1 MGRALR
7 HRNYRLFFC
16 GQSISLIGT
25 WLTRTATSWLV
36 YQLSHSAMTL
46 GVVSFASLIPA
57 FLLTPLAGVL
67 VDRSDKHRVLVATQI
82 CAAVQSALLAAV
94 TLSGLATIP
103 LLLALNVFQ
112 GLINA
117 FDIPVRQSFVVQ
129 MIDDKADLPNAIALN
144 STMVNLA
151 RLIGPSVAGIL
162 IATVREGGCFAIDAV
177 SYLAV
182 IATLLMMTIS
192 PRERRTGP
200 QKHLI
205 VDFKEGFAY
214 VRQSRTI
221 VSILLLFAL
230 VSLMGVPYMTL
241 LPMIVGER
249 FSGGAKDLGY
259 LTAASGF
266 GAVIG
271 ALYLSSRKSAEGL
284 SSIVW
289 KAAFGFGIGLILLG
303 LVRGYSASMLTMLGS
318 GMGMMLQMAASNTA
332 LQTVVEEDKRGRVMS
347 LFAMAYTGMA
357 PFGSLMGGYL
367 ADRIGPSATL
377 EWGGVACCLGAVWLW
392 RTLSVS
398 GRLQT
403 AAANAGV

>member
-1 MGRALR
+1 M
-7 HRNYRLFFC
+7 
-16 GQSISLIGT
+16 
-25 WLTRTATSWLV
+25 
-36 YQLSHSAMTL
+36 
-46 GVVSFASLIPA
+46 VSFASLIPA

-67 VDRSDKHRVLVATQI
+67 VDRWDKHRVLVATQI
-82 CAAVQSALLAAV
+82 CAAVQSALLAAL
-94 TLSGLATIP
+94 TLSGFVTIP
-103 LLLALNVFQ
+103 LLLVLNVFQ

-129 MIDDKADLPNAIALN
+129 MIDDKEDLPNAIALN

-162 IATVREGGCFAIDAV
+162 IATVGEGGCFAIDAI

-182 IATLLMMTIS
+182 IATLLVMTIV
-192 PRERRTGP
+192 PRPKRMGP
-200 QKHLI
+200 QKHLL
-205 VDFKEGFAY
+205 VDFKEGFQY
-214 VRQSRTI
+214 VKGSPQI

-230 VSLMGVPYMTL
+230 VSFMGVPYMTL

-249 FSGGAKDLGY
+249 FTGGARDLGY

-271 ALYLSSRKSAEGL
+271 ALFLSSRKSAAGL
-284 SSIVW
+284 DRIIW
-289 KAAFGFGIGLILLG
+289 MAAFAFGTGLILFG
-303 LVRGYSASMLTMLGS
+303 LSHGFLTSMAMMLGS

-357 PFGSLMGGYL
+357 PFGSLFGGFL

-377 EWGGVACCLGAVWLW
+377 EWGGAICCLGAIWLW
-392 RTLSVS
+392 RTLAER
-398 GRLQT
+398 GRLRPAT
-403 AAANAGV
+403 AA